1 MIGQDILEKIKE
13 LFYKGF
19 NYRLIHY
26 LIQRNH
32 NCDISYNCLTRK
44 VLPRLGLKRRLAD
57 IAFDEIFDIAQR
69 EILNGCSGAESL
81 RRIIKMKHQLNIT
94 RSIARDIV
102 RLLDEDGIKRRKQRR
117 LRRRQ
122 YFSKGPNFVW
132 HLDGYDKLKPYGI
145 SIHGCIDGF
154 SRQLIWLEADV
165 TNKRPEVV
173 AEYFLN
179 AVHTMKGCPQKIR
192 ADPGTENGIIATF
205 QTFLKTDPSAVSF
218 GTSTANQRIER
229 FWGILRQMKAD
240 FWMDHFKGLVYEELL
255 EIGNPLH
262 KSCIQFVYLP
272 LIKRDLKDIMDQW
285 NTHSIRRQKLGDTL
299 HGIPEVL
306 FQNPEVV
313 GASNY
318 LHPVQRNVVTELQRL
333 VRNNFKE
340 IDEDFASV
348 ASSILSHYNL
358 PFPVNITDM
367 TCARHLYIFLSEF
380 MSLLLT

>member
-122 YFSKGPNFVW
+122 YFSKV
-132 HLDGYDKLKPYGI
+132 
-145 SIHGCIDGF
+145 
-154 SRQLIWLEADV
+154 
-165 TNKRPEVV
+165 
-173 AEYFLN
+173 
-179 AVHTMKGCPQKIR
+179 
-192 ADPGTENGIIATF
+192 
-205 QTFLKTDPSAVSF
+205 
-218 GTSTANQRIER
+218 
-229 FWGILRQMKAD
+229 
-240 FWMDHFKGLVYEELL
+240 
-255 EIGNPLH
+255 
-262 KSCIQFVYLP
+262 
-272 LIKRDLKDIMDQW
+272 
-285 NTHSIRRQKLGDTL
+285 
-299 HGIPEVL
+299 
-306 FQNPEVV
+306 
-313 GASNY
+313 
-318 LHPVQRNVVTELQRL
+318 
-333 VRNNFKE
+333 
-340 IDEDFASV
+340 
-348 ASSILSHYNL
+348 
-358 PFPVNITDM
+358 
-367 TCARHLYIFLSEF
+367 
-380 MSLLLT
+380 